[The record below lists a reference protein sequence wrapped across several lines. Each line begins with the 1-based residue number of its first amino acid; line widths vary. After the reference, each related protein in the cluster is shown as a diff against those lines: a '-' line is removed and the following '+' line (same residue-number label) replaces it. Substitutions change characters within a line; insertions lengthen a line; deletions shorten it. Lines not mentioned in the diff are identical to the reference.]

1 MRRILAGVAMVA
13 LAAGACSRPAQV
25 TSGGEVAPEAPTNAN
40 MVPVGTTL
48 QAKLNTTLGTQQSR
62 VGDQFTATVTQP
74 VVAQNGATVIP
85 EGAIVHGEITGLH
98 ASQNVGDQAAIKL
111 NFDSLEING
120 QNYPF
125 NAKVTA
131 TNLKTQGQSKNE
143 TLKNAGVGAVAGA
156 ALGAILGG
164 GNLSKVALG
173 GVLGAA
179 AGTAIS
185 LGMGDVQAVLPAGSE
200 LTLQSTQEVALN
212 R

>member
-1 MRRILAGVAMVA
+1 MRRILAGVATVA
-13 LAAGACSRPAQV
+13 IVAGACARPAQV
-25 TSGGEVAPEAPTNAN
+25 TSGGEVAPQTPVNAN

-48 QAKLNTTLGTQQSR
+48 QAKLNSTLGTQQSR
-62 VGDQFTATVTQP
+62 VGDQFTATVTQA
-74 VVAQNGATVIP
+74 VTAQNGETVVP
-85 EGAIVHGEITGLH
+85 EGAVVHGEVTGLH
-98 ASQNVGDQAAIKL
+98 ASQNAGDQAAIKL

-120 QNYPF
+120 HNYPF
-125 NAKVTA
+125 NAKITA
-131 TNLKTQGQSKNE
+131 TNLKTQGQDKNE

-164 GNLSKVALG
+164 GSLSKTVLG

-179 AGTAIS
+179 AGTAVS